1 MSELAT
7 LPETFSELEQFV
19 DQWAL
24 DTADAR
30 HGARLN
36 SSAKERAD
44 FFAAL
49 GPRAAE
55 ILDYLDTRPLDTFTN
70 AEENLMRL
78 MLSLAQVGMAEE
90 IQRDQEAFHAQYA
103 RFITIN
109 RAVSDHRS

>member
-1 MSELAT
+1 MSRLSK
-7 LPETFSELEQFV
+7 LPEAFCDLEQFV

-24 DTADAR
+24 DDANAR
-30 HGARLN
+30 HCARLD
-36 SSAKERAD
+36 SHADERKQ

-55 ILDYLDTRPLDTFTN
+55 VLDYLDAKPLDAFTE

-109 RAVSDHRS
+109 RAVSDQRS